1 MPVAAETKGAAR
13 PPEEGGRGG
22 IRTHGRV
29 APPTVFKT
37 VAFVRSATLPGSCYL
52 RKRSRP
58 LGLGHSVAA
67 KLSPVSALTS
77 FCESGYSLTLE
88 DHGLDL
94 VSGEVL
100 AKKVTG

>member
-1 MPVAAETKGAAR
+1 
-13 PPEEGGRGG
+13 
-22 IRTHGRV
+22 
-29 APPTVFKT
+29 
-37 VAFVRSATLPGSCYL
+37 
-52 RKRSRP
+52 
-58 LGLGHSVAA
+58 
-67 KLSPVSALTS
+67 LSPVSALTN